1 MLEKKYKNE
10 CVSFSSFFS
19 AYFWY
24 VYIWYAPFHSVYHKH
39 YFIFTPSLSNA
50 ASWWGKMSLYDL
62 EANALLLPDS
72 ILLWF
77 VEMRIFPVFPG
88 TGEVD

>member
-1 MLEKKYKNE
+1 MSIFLFHL
-10 CVSFSSFFS
+10 FSMRTFDIICNS
-19 AYFWY
+19 

-50 ASWWGKMSLYDL
+50 ASSWGKMSLYDL

-72 ILLWF
+72 ILLLF

-88 TGEVD
+88 TSEVD